1 MELVTIACT
10 GWVSMPFV
18 TSGFALMAALSAAGL
33 RRSAGMGPMIPYRL
47 RSGTRYWGIAPDIT
61 RLCSMDLWQFRS
73 QSAIWSRPTAAMK
86 MTRLDMDVPLVT
98 Q

>member
-1 MELVTIACT
+1 
-10 GWVSMPFV
+10 MPLV
-18 TSGFALMAALSAAGL
+18 TSGLALMAALSAAAL
-33 RRSAGMGPMIPYRL
+33 SRSPGIGPMMPYRFL
-47 RSGTRYWGIAPDIT
+47 SGTRYWGIAPDIT
-61 RLCSMDLWQFRS
+61 RLCSIDLWQFRS